1 MARILEHR
9 AKDLFKQFGIPVPE
23 YYACASEAEV
33 REAAG
38 KINKKVVV
46 KALVP
51 VGGRGKIG
59 AVKFAENANEAAA
72 AGKELLNRDIKRWP
86 CRQLLVEE
94 FIPATD
100 EYYVSITFDS
110 RSRGPVIIL
119 GCQGGI
125 GVEENLSSLKK
136 FPVDIRQGLRGF
148 AAREIWEQA
157 GLSGKLLR
165 PAGELLENLYRLFCE
180 CSGKLI
186 EINPLL
192 RRADDKFVA
201 ADAVLIVD
209 DEGVKKRPALM
220 EMVEYGVENFGRPP
234 TEREQEMIRID
245 QLDPYRGTARFV
257 ELGEGDIGFMCGGGG
272 GSLVMMDTVTRYQ
285 GRPLNYTEM
294 GGNPTERKMLG
305 LAKTV
310 LSQPGLKGF
319 LRVGNISSNTQVDIV
334 AKALVKAVEELG
346 IDPKQVPMV
355 VRAAGLHEDEGRKI
369 LEEAGIAYFSDE
381 FTMVQA
387 GKKLLEMMRQKAAK
401 EAVESGKEEVIL
413 K

>member
-9 AKDLFKQFGIPVPE
+9 AKDLFRRFGIQVPE
-23 YYACASEAEV
+23 YYACNSEEQV
-33 REAAG
+33 REAASR
-38 KINKKVVV
+38 INKKVVV

-59 AVKFAENANEAAA
+59 AVKIAECMDEAAA
-72 AGKELLNRDIKRWP
+72 CSKELLGRDIKSWP
-86 CRQLLVEE
+86 CHQVLVEE
-94 FIPATD
+94 FVPA
-100 EYYVSITFDS
+100 ESELYVSITFDS
-110 RSRGPVIIL
+110 RARGPVIIL

-125 GVEENLSSLKK
+125 GVEELHSTLKT
-136 FPVDIRQGLRGF
+136 FQVDIRKGLRGF
-148 AAREIWEQA
+148 AAREMWEQA
-157 GLSGKLLR
+157 GLSGRLLR
-165 PAGELLENLYRLFCE
+165 PAGDVLEKLYRLFRE
-180 CSGKLI
+180 CSVKLI

-192 RRADDKFVA
+192 RTADDKLIA

-209 DEGVKKRPALM
+209 DEGVKKNLELM

-234 TEREQEMIRID
+234 TSREQEMIRID

-257 ELGEGDIGFMCGGGG
+257 ELGKGDIGFMCGGGG
-272 GSLVMMDTVTRYQ
+272 GSLVMMDTVTRYE

-334 AKALVKAVEELG
+334 ARALVNAVRELG
-346 IDPKQVPMV
+346 IDPRKIPMV
-355 VRAAGLHEDEGRKI
+355 VRAAGLHEDEGRKV
-369 LEEAGIAYFSDE
+369 LEQAGIAYFSDE
-381 FTMVQA
+381 YTMVQA
-387 GKKLLEMMRQKAAK
+387 GKKLLEMMKAK
-401 EAVESGKEEVIL
+401 EAAETVESNEAEVTTR
-413 K
+413 

>member
-9 AKDLFKQFGIPVPE
+9 VKDLFKQFGIPVPQ

-51 VGGRGKIG
+51 VGGRGKSG
-59 AVKFAENANEAAA
+59 AVKFAEDANEAVASS
-72 AGKELLNRDIKRWP
+72 KELLNRDIKRWP
-86 CRQLLVEE
+86 CRQVLIEE
-94 FIPATD
+94 FVPATD

-125 GVEENLSSLKK
+125 GVEENASALKK
-136 FPVDIRQGLRGF
+136 FPVDIRQGLRGY
-148 AAREIWEQA
+148 AAREMWEQA
-157 GLSGKLLR
+157 GLAGKLLR
-165 PAGELLENLYRLFCE
+165 PAGELLENIYRLFCE

-192 RRADDKFVA
+192 RTADDKFVA

-209 DEGVKKRPALM
+209 DEGIKKRPALM
-220 EMVEYGVENFGRPP
+220 EIVEYGVENFGRPP

-272 GSLVMMDTVTRYQ
+272 GSLVMMDTVTRYH

-334 AKALVKAVEELG
+334 AKALVKAVAELG
-346 IDPKQVPMV
+346 IDPKKIPMV

-381 FTMVQA
+381 YTMVQA
-387 GKKLLEMMRQKAAK
+387 GKKLLEMMRQKAAE
-401 EAVESGKEEVIL
+401 EAVESGKAEVIL

>member
-9 AKDLFKQFGIPVPE
+9 AKDLFKKYGIDVAQ
-23 YYACASEAEV
+23 YYACDSAEQV
-33 REAAG
+33 REAAT
-38 KINKKVVV
+38 KIGKKVVV

-59 AVKFAENANEAAA
+59 AVKFAESPAEAVACSRQ
-72 AGKELLNRDIKRWP
+72 LLGREIKTWP
-86 CRQLLVEE
+86 CRQVLVEE
-94 FIPATD
+94 FVPSTS
-100 EYYVSITFDS
+100 EYYISITFDS
-110 RSRGPVIIL
+110 RSRGPVVIL

-125 GVEENLSSLKK
+125 GVEESASTLQK
-136 FPVDIRQGLRGF
+136 FPVDIQEGLRGY
-148 AAREIWEQA
+148 AARSMWERV
-157 GLSGKLLR
+157 GLSGKVLR
-165 PAGELLENLYRLFCE
+165 SAGEALEKLYKLFRE
-180 CSGKLI
+180 CSVKLI

-192 RRADDKFVA
+192 RTAEDKFVA

-209 DEGVKKRPALM
+209 DEGAKKNPALTDI
-220 EMVEYGVENFGRPP
+220 VEYGVENFGRPP
-234 TEREQEMIRID
+234 TAREQEMIRID
-245 QLDPYRGTARFV
+245 QLDPYRGTARYV
-257 ELGEGDIGFMCGGGG
+257 ELGQGDVGFMCGGGG
-272 GSLVMMDTVTRYQ
+272 GSLVMMDTVTKYN

-294 GGNPTERKMLG
+294 GGNPTERKLHG

-334 AKALVKAVEELG
+334 AKALVKAVQELG
-346 IDPKQVPMV
+346 IDPRQVPMV

-381 FTMVQA
+381 YTMVQA
-387 GKKLLEMMRQKAAK
+387 GKKLLELMKAK
-401 EAVESGKEEVIL
+401 EAAKTVESRQKEVTV

>member
-9 AKDLFKQFGIPVPE
+9 AKDLFRQFGIHVPD
-23 YYACASEAEV
+23 YHACNSEEEV
-33 REAAG
+33 REAAC

-59 AVKFAENANEAAA
+59 AVKFAENANDAAA
-72 AGKELLNRDIKRWP
+72 CSRDLFGHNIKRWP
-86 CRQLLVEE
+86 CRQVLVEE
-94 FIPATD
+94 FIPAAN

-110 RSRGPVIIL
+110 RARGPVIIL
-119 GCQGGI
+119 GCQGGV
-125 GVEENLSSLKK
+125 GVEETASTLKK

-148 AAREIWEQA
+148 AAREMWEQV

-165 PAGELLENLYRLFCE
+165 PAGEVLEKLYRLFRE
-180 CSGKLI
+180 CSVKLI

-192 RRADDKFVA
+192 RTAEDTFVA

-209 DEGVKKRPALM
+209 DEGVKKNPALM
-220 EMVEYGVENFGRPP
+220 EMAEYGVENFGRPP

-257 ELGEGDIGFMCGGGG
+257 ELGEGDVGFMCGGGG
-272 GSLVMMDTVTRYQ
+272 GSLVMMDTLARYK

-319 LRVGNISSNTQVDIV
+319 LRVGNISSNTQVDVV
-334 AKALVKAVEELG
+334 AKALVKAVQELG
-346 IDPKQVPMV
+346 IDPKKVPMV
-355 VRAAGLHEDEGRKI
+355 VRAAGLHEDEGRKL

-381 FTMVQA
+381 YTMVQA
-387 GKKLLEMMRQKAAK
+387 GTKLLEMMRLREAAK
-401 EAVESGKEEVIL
+401 AVESQEEEVTL
-413 K
+413 R

>member
-9 AKDLFKQFGIPVPE
+9 AKDLFKQFGIHVPD
-23 YYACASEAEV
+23 YYACSSEQEV

-38 KINKKVVV
+38 KINKKVAV

-59 AVKFAENANEAAA
+59 AVRFANDAGEAVACA
-72 AGKELLNRDIKRWP
+72 SQLLGSEVKRWP
-86 CRQLLVEE
+86 CRQVLVEE
-94 FIPATD
+94 FIPAAS

-125 GVEENLSSLKK
+125 GVEETSSALKK
-136 FPVDIRQGLRGF
+136 FPVDIGLGLRGF
-148 AAREIWEQA
+148 AAREMWEQM
-157 GLSGKLLR
+157 GISGKLLR
-165 PAGELLENLYRLFCE
+165 PAGELLENLYRLFRE
-180 CSGKLI
+180 CSVKLI

-192 RRADDKFVA
+192 RTAEDKLVA

-209 DEGVKKRPALM
+209 DEGVKKNPALAG
-220 EMVEYGVENFGRPP
+220 MVEYGAENFGRPAS
-234 TEREQEMIRID
+234 EREQEMIRID

-272 GSLVMMDTVTRYQ
+272 GSLVMMDTITKYG
-285 GRPLNYTEM
+285 GRSLNYTEM

-319 LRVGNISSNTQVDIV
+319 LRVGNISSNTQVDVV
-334 AKALVKAVEELG
+334 AAALVKAVRELG
-346 IDPKQVPMV
+346 IDPKKVPMV

-381 FTMVQA
+381 YTMAQA
-387 GKKLLEMMRQKAAK
+387 GKKLLEMMRAK
-401 EAVESGKEEVIL
+401 EAGQAGKVRAKEATR
-413 K
+413 